1 MSSEEFEYL
10 RQAIEETNGTI
21 EGMAVL
27 LSSHMARV
35 DAAFVKQDEAIQYLI
50 DIQKHGYSKLDREI
64 ESIKKTLGMNDES

>member
-35 DAAFVKQDEAIQYLI
+35 DAAFVRQDETIQLLI
-50 DIQKHGYSKLDREI
+50 DIQKQGYGKLDREI
-64 ESIKKTLGMNDES
+64 ESIKKALGMNDEN